1 MNASA
6 LVASLPPPWP
16 EDLQPAIRAIN
27 AARPRHKLVVLDDDP
42 TGTQTVHDVPVLTVW
57 DEATLRAEF
66 AQPEPC
72 FYILTNSRSLTPA
85 AARELNLEVA
95 RALRVA
101 AAYQPPRAA
110 AHGLGG
116 RHAAVSTAAPFTVVS
131 RSDSTLRG
139 HFPVETDALAEEL
152 GPFNATLLI
161 PYFEAGGRLT
171 IDDVHYVAE
180 GDTLTPAADTPFA
193 LDAAFGYRHSN
204 LREWVEEKTAG
215 RIRAEAV
222 HSISLRELRTGT
234 ALEEPTHAVTEK
246 LLRLPRGSVCIVN
259 AAHPRDV
266 DVFTLA
272 ALRAE
277 LAGRRFLYRTAASF
291 VASRLAIGAA
301 VYEPPNQPAT
311 ASGGKY
317 AAAPAATPAA
327 GGLIVVGSHV
337 PKSTEQLNRL
347 LAAGAVMPVE
357 LPVGELLQ
365 PARANAAIAAAGA
378 AVETHLR
385 AGRDV
390 VVFTSREVLAGGDAA
405 ESLGIAAQI
414 SGALVAIVRS
424 LECSSR
430 FVIAKGGITSSDLA
444 TKALGVRR
452 ARVLGQLLPGVPVW
466 QLGPET
472 KFPGLDYVIFPGNV
486 GSADGLLDAWRKYVS
501 SSTPHCVCA

>member
-6 LVASLPPPWP
+6 LLASLPPPWP
-16 EDLQPAIRAIN
+16 ENLRPAIRAIN
-27 AARPRHKLVVLDDDP
+27 AARRRHKLVVLDDDP

-95 RALRVA
+95 RNLKTATA
-101 AAYQPPRAA
+101 CQPPSDVTHAP
-110 AHGLGG
+110 GG
-116 RHAAVSTAAPFTVVS
+116 RHAAVSVAAPFTIVS

-139 HFPVETDALAEEL
+139 HLPVETDALSEEL
-152 GPFNATLLI
+152 GPFDATLLI

-180 GDTLTPAADTPFA
+180 GDKLTPAADTPFA

-222 HSISLRELRTGT
+222 HSISLRELRIGAST
-234 ALEEPTHAVTEK
+234 EEPTRGVTEK
-246 LLRLPRGSVCIVN
+246 LLALPRGSVGVVN

-266 DVFTLA
+266 DFFALA

-277 LAGRRFLYRTAASF
+277 LAGRRFLYRTASSF
-291 VASRLAIGAA
+291 VASRLGIGAA
-301 VYEPPNQPAT
+301 VYQPPNQPAS
-311 ASGGKY
+311 ASGGKS
-317 AAAPAATPAA
+317 AAAPAT

-357 LPVGELLQ
+357 LPVGELLK
-365 PARANAAIAAAGA
+365 PSRANAAIATARA

-385 AGRDV
+385 AGRDA
-390 VVFTSREVLAGGDAA
+390 VVFTSREVLTGRDAV
-405 ESLGIAAQI
+405 ESLGIAALV
-414 SGALVAIVRS
+414 SEALVAIVRS
-424 LECSSR
+424 LECSPR

-444 TKALGVRR
+444 TKALGVKR

-486 GSADGLLDAWRKYVS
+486 GGADGLLDAWRKCAFTP
-501 SSTPHCVCA
+501 TPHCVCA